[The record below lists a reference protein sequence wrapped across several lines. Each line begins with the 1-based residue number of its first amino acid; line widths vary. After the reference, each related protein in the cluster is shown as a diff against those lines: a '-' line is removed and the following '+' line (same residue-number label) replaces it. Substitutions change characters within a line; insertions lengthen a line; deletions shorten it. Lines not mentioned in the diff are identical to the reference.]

1 MKNELRAK
9 LTKRLTNAF
18 SDRRPF
24 DPDSLKAG
32 LIDTRDLLELL
43 GESSRYK
50 ALKFH
55 CDWTLHTALTGPRAQ
70 RIIKAV
76 DGECV
81 KTMEIRGLQ
90 EWPENVG
97 HDFFA
102 PLSTEF
108 VAAVLSRLTFMDF
121 ESDLREFLGR
131 HGIARLPHPVTPPWR
146 NLELAY
152 CELIRD
158 RTWDYTNKKDPTRW
172 VNRVQVRMRDRRMD
186 GSLPAKDQSFP
197 FFLAWAFLW
206 NDESR
211 LIFEAEFLTERE
223 ACK

>member
-18 SDRRPF
+18 SDQRPF

-108 VAAVLSRLTFMDF
+108 VAAVLSRFTFMDF

-172 VNRVQVRMRDRRMD
+172 ANRVQVRMRDRRMD

-197 FFLAWAFLW
+197 FFLAGAFLW

>member
-1 MKNELRAK
+1 MKNELRAN

-18 SDRRPF
+18 AGRRPF
-24 DPDSLKAG
+24 DPDSLKAA

-43 GESSRYK
+43 EESTRYK

-55 CDWTLHTALTGPRAQ
+55 CDWTLHTKLTAPRAQ
-70 RIIKAV
+70 QIIKAV
-76 DGECV
+76 DAECV
-81 KTMEIRGLQ
+81 KTMEIRRLQ

-97 HDFFA
+97 HDFLV

-108 VAAVLSRLTFMDF
+108 VGAVLSRFAFMDF

-131 HGIARLPHPVTPPWR
+131 HGIAQLPHPVTPPWR

-158 RTWDYTNKKDPTRW
+158 RTWDHTNKKDPTKW

-197 FFLAWAFLW
+197 FFLAWTFLW

-223 ACK
+223 ARK